1 MQSNNITARFG
12 FSGSDQP
19 SVTVTPRNLS
29 STALRT
35 QVLQWLTHQVPEP
48 RLQHILRVEQMA
60 TELAEWHS
68 LDVERAAQAAFMHDL
83 AKCFKPQQLLEVARK
98 EGWDLDPVEV
108 ATPHLLHAEVGAV
121 VARDHFG
128 VDDPEV
134 LEAIRNHT
142 LGNPGMSDLSCVVF
156 LADTL
161 EPGRGN
167 TPELENLR
175 QISRKN
181 LDQAVFLTC
190 DYSLRY
196 LLSSNKPIHPRAVL
210 TRNWFLQKSRRSS
223 NQEEL
228 KV

>member
-1 MQSNNITARFG
+1 MQSNITARSG
-12 FSGSDQP
+12 LSGSYQA
-19 SVTVTPRNLS
+19 SVRVTSRNLS
-29 STALRT
+29 ATALRT

-60 TELAEWHS
+60 IALAEQHS

-83 AKCFKPQQLLEVARK
+83 AKCFKPQQLLEVAHQ

-142 LGNPGMSDLSCVVF
+142 LGQPGMSALSCVVF

-161 EPGRGN
+161 EPGRGD
-167 TPELENLR
+167 TPELETLR
-175 QISRKN
+175 QISHEN
-181 LDQAVFLTC
+181 LDRAVFLTC
-190 DYSLRY
+190 DYSLRH
-196 LLSSNKPIHPRAVL
+196 LLSGHKPIHPRAVL
-210 TRNWFLQKSRRSS
+210 TRNWFLERSRRLS
-223 NQEEL
+223 NKQEL
-228 KV
+228 KF

>member
-1 MQSNNITARFG
+1 MQSNITARSG
-12 FSGSDQP
+12 LSGSYQP
-19 SVTVTPRNLS
+19 LVRVTSRNLS
-29 STALRT
+29 ATALRT

-60 TELAEWHS
+60 IALAEQHA

-83 AKCFKPQQLLEVARK
+83 AKCFKPQQLLEIAHQ

-134 LEAIRNHT
+134 LEAICNHT
-142 LGNPGMSDLSCVVF
+142 LGQPGMSALSCVVF

-161 EPGRGN
+161 EPGRGD
-167 TPELENLR
+167 TPELETLR
-175 QISRKN
+175 QISHED
-181 LDQAVFLTC
+181 LDRAVFLTC
-190 DYSLRY
+190 DYSFRH
-196 LLSSNKPIHPRAVL
+196 LLSSHKPIHPRAVL
-210 TRNWFLQKSRRSS
+210 TRNWFLERSRRLSKSRGT
-223 NQEEL
+223 
-228 KV
+228 